1 MTLMDSNSFPFPV
14 RSSRLGFHYFPDT
27 VHYRESDL
35 AQWLP
40 ELTALGA
47 AWLVLKS
54 PIDRAIPEHFIRGLV
69 DAGIEPLVNFDLPLT
84 QPAPLNDLTLLF
96 KAYARW
102 GVHGILLFE
111 RPNTFQAWT
120 KATWARQ
127 DLVERFIDRFVPL
140 ACAALEEELVP
151 ILPPLEPGGSYWDTS
166 FLHSMLTALVRRNP
180 VGLLEKLVISAYA
193 FNNQHDLNWGSGGA
207 QQWPGVRPYHTPPG
221 QQNHLGF
228 RIFDWYRE
236 ISLAVLKRE
245 CPIILLGVGAPAD
258 PFKQPQ
264 AAYAPDEHRKINLD
278 LARLLDSETD
288 AIPGESVTA
297 LHPLPA
303 CVLACNCWLLAA
315 DPTSPHLAQAWHSP
329 TANYAPTLQ
338 AVQEWQDRPRAK
350 GYGRTG
356 GKPDPLHPLDHYL
369 LLPTFDWG
377 IADWH
382 LEVIRPF
389 VKKHRPTIGFSLD
402 EAVLAR
408 EVTIIGNHQAFTDED
423 LDKLVLAGCKIR
435 RIVGDGTS
443 IATQLA
449 ER

>member
-1 MTLMDSNSFPFPV
+1 MDSNSFPFPV

-27 VHYRESDL
+27 LHYRESDL

-40 ELTALGA
+40 ELTSLGA

-54 PIDRAIPEHFIRGLV
+54 PVDRAIPEHFIRGLV
-69 DAGIEPLVNFDLPLT
+69 EAGIEPLIDFDLSLT
-84 QPAPLNDLTLLF
+84 QPSILSDLTLLF

-102 GVHGILLFE
+102 GVHGILLFS
-111 RPNTFQAWT
+111 RPNAFSSWT

-127 DLVERFIDRFVPL
+127 DLVERFIDRFMPL
-140 ACAALEEELVP
+140 ACAALEDNLVP

-180 VGLLEKLVISAYA
+180 AGLLEKLVISAFA
-193 FNNQHDLNWGSGGA
+193 FTNRHDLNWGTGGQ
-207 QQWPGVRPYHTPPG
+207 QQWPTVRPYYTPPE
-221 QQNHLGF
+221 QQDHRGF
-228 RIFDWYRE
+228 RIFDWYRD
-236 ISLAVLKRE
+236 ISLAVLNRE
-245 CPIILLGVGAPAD
+245 CPIILFGAGTPAD
-258 PFKQPQ
+258 PVKDPHSV
-264 AAYAPDEHRKINLD
+264 YLPDEHRKINLD
-278 LARLLDSETD
+278 LIRLADSD
-288 AIPGESVTA
+288 PIAIPGETVTA

-303 CVLACNCWLLAA
+303 CVLACNCWVLAA
-315 DPTSPHLAQAWHSP
+315 DPTSPHINQAWYSP
-329 TANYAPTLQ
+329 TADYAPTLQ
-338 AVQEWQDRPRAK
+338 AVHEWQNRPRARLSGHSGQK
-350 GYGRTG
+350 SESG
-356 GKPDPLHPLDHYL
+356 HPLEHYL
-369 LLPTFDWG
+369 LLPTFEWG

-389 VKKHRPTIGFSLD
+389 VKKHRPTVGFSLD
-402 EAVLAR
+402 EALLAR
-408 EVTIIGNHQAFTDED
+408 QVTIIGNHQSFTDED